1 MSRKRIW
8 FLLGFILLISLVF
21 AGRLFF
27 LQIIKGGFYRALAQ
41 GQSESLEA
49 GEGSR
54 GEIFFSNR
62 KKLAANKEEILVRF
76 SLPAILA
83 EAELKQ
89 SLEEILQTDFEEL
102 SEEKTVRREI
112 TEQQEEA
119 LKLLDSPLLQIERG
133 EGRFYPQGEL
143 AAQVVGFVGGNDQ
156 GQYGLEEKY
165 EAELRGQPGLF
176 RWEHSPFG
184 FLISRAEDLSAPQ
197 PGKDLVLTLDYNI
210 QFESRRLLQEAK
222 DRWEI
227 DGGSIIVMDPRTGA
241 ILSLA
246 NLPSF
251 DPGNYSKSSLESF
264 LNSVTQKIF
273 EPGSVFKAF
282 TMAAGLNEGKI
293 NPLTTYEDRGYV
305 EVGGPPIYNYENK
318 VYGECN
324 MIEVLKHSINTG
336 AVFVE
341 RELGSE
347 LFWKYVE
354 RFGFTQPTGIDLAE
368 EVSSSNLVLKNG
380 IPRDFATASFGQ
392 SIALTPIQLITG
404 FSAIANNGEM
414 VQPYLVSKT
423 IDPQGEERSP
433 RLQTKKVISSKTASQ
448 LTTML
453 VEVVESGYGKLA
465 RVEGHQIAGKTGT
478 AQVLLPG
485 QAAYDPEQ
493 TVQSFIGFAP
503 ALNPQFLALIKLDNP
518 KVASAYYSAAPLF
531 QELAQFIIHHYQ
543 IPPSLQPEVMVE

>member
-1 MSRKRIW
+1 MSEKRVWLLLSFI
-8 FLLGFILLISLVF
+8 FLINFVF

-27 LQIIKGGFYRALAQ
+27 LQIIKGRFYRALAQ
-41 GQSESLEA
+41 GQSESLRA

-54 GEIFFSNR
+54 GEIFFSNG

-76 SLPAILA
+76 SLSAVFA
-83 EAELKQ
+83 EEKLKQ
-89 SLEEILQTDFEEL
+89 SLEEILQTDFGEF
-102 SEEKTVRREI
+102 SEEKTFRREI

-119 LKLLDSPLLQIERG
+119 LKLLDSPLLQIEKG

-143 AAQVVGFVGGNDQ
+143 AAQVIGFVGGNNQ

-184 FLISRAEDLSAPQ
+184 FLISGAEDLSAPQ
-197 PGKDLVLTLDYNI
+197 SGKDLVLTLDYNI

-227 DGGSIIVMDPRTGA
+227 DGGSIIVMDPSTGA

-246 NLPSF
+246 SLPSF
-251 DPGNYSKSSLESF
+251 DPGNYSKSSLENF
-264 LNSVTQKIF
+264 LNPVTQKIF

-282 TMAAGLNEGKI
+282 TMAAGLNEGKV
-293 NPLTTYEDRGYV
+293 NPLTTYEDKGYI

-318 VYGECN
+318 VYGECD
-324 MIEVLKHSINTG
+324 MTEVLKHSVNTG

-341 RELGSE
+341 RQLGSE

-368 EVSSSNLVLKNG
+368 EVSSSNLVLRNG

-392 SIALTPIQLITG
+392 SVVLTPIQLVTG

-414 VQPYLVSKT
+414 VQPYLVSKI
-423 IDPQGEERSP
+423 IDSQGEERSFWP
-433 RLQTKKVISSKTASQ
+433 QTKKVVSPKTASQ

-453 VEVVESGYGKLA
+453 VEVVESGYGKRA
-465 RVEGHQIAGKTGT
+465 RIEGYQIAGKTGT

-485 QAAYDPEQ
+485 QTAYDSEQ
-493 TVQSFIGFAP
+493 TIQSFIGFAP
-503 ALNPQFLALIKLDNP
+503 ALDPQFLALVKLDNP
-518 KVASAYYSAAPLF
+518 KVASSYYSAAPLF
-531 QELAQFIIHHYQ
+531 QELAQFIIHYYQ
-543 IPPSLQPEVMVE
+543 IPPSLQPEAMVK

>member
-1 MSRKRIW
+1 MSEKRVWLLLSFI
-8 FLLGFILLISLVF
+8 FLINFVF

-27 LQIIKGGFYRALAQ
+27 LQIIKGRFYRALAQ
-41 GQSESLEA
+41 GQSESLRA

-54 GEIFFSNR
+54 GEIFFSNG

-76 SLPAILA
+76 SLSAVFA
-83 EAELKQ
+83 EEKLKQ
-89 SLEEILQTDFEEL
+89 SLEEILQTDFGEF
-102 SEEKTVRREI
+102 SEEKTFRREI

-119 LKLLDSPLLQIERG
+119 LKLLDSPLLQIEKG

-143 AAQVVGFVGGNDQ
+143 AAQVIGFVGGNNQ

-184 FLISRAEDLSAPQ
+184 FLISGAEDLSAPQ
-197 PGKDLVLTLDYNI
+197 SGKDLVLTLDYNI

-227 DGGSIIVMDPRTGA
+227 DGGSIIVMDPSTGA

-246 NLPSF
+246 SLPSF
-251 DPGNYSKSSLESF
+251 DPGNYSKSSLENF
-264 LNSVTQKIF
+264 LNPVTQKIF

-282 TMAAGLNEGKI
+282 TMAAGLNEGKV
-293 NPLTTYEDRGYV
+293 NPLTTYEDKGYI

-318 VYGECN
+318 VYGECD
-324 MIEVLKHSINTG
+324 MTEVLKHSVNTG

-341 RELGSE
+341 RQLGSE

-368 EVSSSNLVLKNG
+368 EVSSSNLVLRNG

-392 SIALTPIQLITG
+392 SVVLTPIQLVTG

-414 VQPYLVSKT
+414 VQPYLVSKI
-423 IDPQGEERSP
+423 IDSQGEERSFWP
-433 RLQTKKVISSKTASQ
+433 QTKKVVSPKTASQ

-453 VEVVESGYGKLA
+453 VEVVESGYGKRA
-465 RVEGHQIAGKTGT
+465 RIEGYQIAGKTGT

-485 QAAYDPEQ
+485 QTAYDSEQ
-493 TVQSFIGFAP
+493 TIQSFIGFAP
-503 ALNPQFLALIKLDNP
+503 ALDPQFLALVKLDNP
-518 KVASAYYSAAPLF
+518 KVASSYYSAAPLF
-531 QELAQFIIHHYQ
+531 QE
-543 IPPSLQPEVMVE
+543 